1 MNWRGGKMR
10 ADIKLEITYTIEDV
24 IGLLNQKHS
33 QEIQVV
39 SNLDDFCLGF
49 ADSVSFSYNEDS
61 QTFCLSSEVYT
72 L

>member
-1 MNWRGGKMR
+1 MR
-10 ADIKLEITYTIEDV
+10 ADIKINITYTIEDIV
-24 IGLLNQKHS
+24 RLLNKEHS
-33 QEIQVV
+33 KEIEVV

-49 ADSVSFSYNEDS
+49 ADSVSFSYNEES